1 MNRFGSVA
9 LWLVSG
15 LALNAGLSATNSGA
29 ASKPLPENPYA
40 PIVTRNVFS
49 LNPPPAPE
57 DPKAK
62 EEKEL
67 PKITPSGIMNEFGHL
82 KVLYK
87 VGTIG
92 GAKPGQ
98 PPPKDLFYILSQ
110 GERQDDI
117 EVIKIDEANSLVTF
131 NNHGFTQELPLVSTP
146 ASSTPAANPAPRMRK
161 AEEED

>member
-62 EEKEL
+62 ED
-67 PKITPSGIMNEFGHL
+67 PKKYL
-82 KVLYK
+82 
-87 VGTIG
+87 
-92 GAKPGQ
+92 
-98 PPPKDLFYILSQ
+98 
-110 GERQDDI
+110 I
-117 EVIKIDEANSLVTF
+117 ESYL
-131 NNHGFTQELPLVSTP
+131 
-146 ASSTPAANPAPRMRK
+146 R
-161 AEEED
+161 